1 MGGKKKGPTDEEK
14 AASAAK
20 KAAEQKA
27 RAEVAIFKAARDDD
41 VKRVEAAV
49 AKGASV
55 DAVTGDYDHT
65 VMHRAAA
72 YNALRV
78 IKYLHSQGAKLDTPD
93 ASKEK
98 LTPLQ
103 TAKKIALSADAAALI
118 EALVEG
124 RNVDG
129 MFGGD
134 ADDSDGDDSD
144 GGEGAAA
151 AKPKAEAASSPRR
164 RRRARRRP
172 RGRAGRR
179 RRRERRRRGAG
190 RRRGSGVDGRGGVG
204 GAAQGAR
211 MAWHAIMVG
220 FIVAVAVAKL
230 EYREESADACACT
243 SVYTR
248 NS

>member
-151 AKPKAEAASSPRR
+151 AKPKAEAASSSAAPPPRATASRRWPTAWQRR
-164 RRRARRRP
+164 RWSRR
-172 RGRAGRR
+172 
-179 RRRERRRRGAG
+179 RRRRGAG
-190 RRRGSGVDGRGGVG
+190 CAHGM
-204 GAAQGAR
+204 AR
-211 MAWHAIMVG
+211 QLWLG
-220 FIVAVAVAKL
+220 L
-230 EYREESADACACT
+230 
-243 SVYTR
+243 
-248 NS
+248 

>member
-1 MGGKKKGPTDEEK
+1 M
-14 AASAAK
+14 
-20 KAAEQKA
+20 
-27 RAEVAIFKAARDDD
+27 
-41 VKRVEAAV
+41 

-151 AKPKAEAASSPRR
+151 AKPKAEAAWPPRR
-164 RRRARRRP
+164 RRRARRRRPSMRRPPPPP
-172 RGRAGRR
+172 RATGAAPADGRQRR
-179 RRRERRRRGAG
+179 RWSRRRRRRGAG
-190 RRRGSGVDGRGGVG
+190 CAHGMARNYGWVYSGSSR
-204 GAAQGAR
+204 ANWSIAMSQ
-211 MAWHAIMVG
+211 
-220 FIVAVAVAKL
+220 L
-230 EYREESADACACT
+230 TCACT

>member
-78 IKYLHSQGAKLDTPD
+78 IKYLH
-93 ASKEK
+93 
-98 LTPLQ
+98 
-103 TAKKIALSADAAALI
+103 
-118 EALVEG
+118 
-124 RNVDG
+124 
-129 MFGGD
+129 
-134 ADDSDGDDSD
+134 
-144 GGEGAAA
+144 
-151 AKPKAEAASSPRR
+151 
-164 RRRARRRP
+164 RRARSSTRPTRARR
-172 RGRAGRR
+172 
-179 RRRERRRRGAG
+179 
-190 RRRGSGVDGRGGVG
+190 S
-204 GAAQGAR
+204 
-211 MAWHAIMVG
+211 
-220 FIVAVAVAKL
+220 
-230 EYREESADACACT
+230 
-243 SVYTR
+243 
-248 NS
+248 

>member
-134 ADDSDGDDSD
+134 ADDGDGDDSD

-151 AKPKAEAASSPRR
+151 AKPKAEAASSSAAPP
-164 RRRARRRP
+164 A
-172 RGRAGRR
+172 
-179 RRRERRRRGAG
+179 E
-190 RRRGSGVDGRGGVG
+190 
-204 GAAQGAR
+204 GAAAAAESGAP
-211 MAWHAIMVG
+211 AAAAAASDGVAALADGVAAASMV
-220 FIVAVAVAKL
+220 AAA
-230 EYREESADACACT
+230 
-243 SVYTR
+243 
-248 NS
+248 